1 MSTILTTDDLLAAAR
16 DNQEFREAFRREIL
30 GEELL
35 ELPQAFKRHDA
46 DFQALVSQV
55 ESLTTQVQALAK
67 ETVVLARSVN
77 GMNDRLDAQG
87 FHLATISN
95 TLERIQRAQ
104 QSDSLLHRRLRGGYA
119 IEATRRAAPDIAG
132 RFGPALQVSSLLPTV
147 LTANDLTELIKAH
160 RQNIQRLNLS
170 EAQWQSFISPD
181 VIIRVEALFP
191 KDPETAQFYLSV
203 QSSYTVDD
211 DDVRRAVEHA
221 GILRA
226 LTGRRAYAVVSGTQL
241 LERVR
246 NQPTENAREV
256 VGDDALATALWFQLP
271 DSSIDPPEP
280 C

>member
-1 MSTILTTDDLLAAAR
+1 MSTIMTTDDLLAAAR

-35 ELPQAFKRHDA
+35 ELPQAFKRHNA

-55 ESLTTQVQALAK
+55 EALAK

-77 GMNDRLDAQG
+77 EMNDRLDAQG
-87 FHLATISN
+87 LHLATISD
-95 TLERIQRAQ
+95 TLERIQSAQ
-104 QSDSLLHRRLRGGYA
+104 QSDSILHRRLRGGYA

-132 RFGPALQVSSLLPTV
+132 RFGPALQVSGLLPTV
-147 LTANDLTELIKAH
+147 LTANALTELVKAH
-160 RQNIQRLNLS
+160 RQNARRLDLS
-170 EAQWQSFISPD
+170 DAQWQSFISPD
-181 VIIRVEALFP
+181 VIIRVEALFV
-191 KDPETAQFYLSV
+191 KDTETAPFYLSV

-221 GILRA
+221 GVLRA
-226 LTGRRAYAVVSGTQL
+226 LTGRRAYAVVSGTRL
-241 LERVR
+241 LERMR

-256 VGDDALATALWFQLP
+256 VGDDALTTALWFQLP
-271 DSSIDPPEP
+271 DSSIEPPEP